1 MSFIKNLVKKSVRNS
16 PAYSSARSLVQNG
29 KIFLDAN
36 ENSLGSI
43 LGNIQKVEL
52 SRYPDPLAED
62 LRKALAKYAKVKPSQ
77 ILVGN
82 GSDEIIWTLLMSF
95 VERDEAILTFSPT
108 FSMYRVFGDLLGVR
122 VKEVLLE
129 KDYSLDVSKLLKK
142 VSAKIKLIFLCSPNN
157 PTGQTIPL
165 RDIEQ
170 VLKSKKIVVVD
181 EAYIEFAAK
190 KSCVKLLKQYPNLV
204 VLRTFSKAWGLAGLR
219 VGYALANEEV
229 VGALAKVR
237 APYSVDG
244 LSQAL
249 ALQALK
255 KQKQMEVSVQKIL
268 AEREKLSEALWELGL
283 IVFPSEA
290 NFLLVKF
297 PTKFSAT
304 KIYNQLVKQFG
315 IVVRDF
321 SKKPLLKNCLRITV
335 GNDAENKKLIGSL
348 GKVIKVIKVIKV
360 TKVSKVNKAK

>member
-1 MSFIKNLVKKSVRNS
+1 MLTPKVFQFVSRMKINLQNLVKKSVRNS

-52 SRYPDPLAED
+52 SRYPDPLAGD
-62 LRKALAKYAKVKPSQ
+62 LRQELAKYAKVKSSQ

-82 GSDEIIWTLLMSF
+82 GSDEIIWMLLMSF

-129 KDYSLDVSKLLKK
+129 KDYSFDAKKLLKQIG
-142 VSAKIKLIFLCSPNN
+142 AKTKLIFLCSPNN

-170 VLKSKKIVVVD
+170 ILKSKKIVVVD
-181 EAYIEFAAK
+181 EAYIEFAVQ
-190 KSCVKLLKQYPNLV
+190 KSCAKLLKKCSNLV

-229 VGALAKVR
+229 VRVLAKVR

-255 KQKQMEVSVQKIL
+255 KQKQMEASVKKIL
-268 AEREKLSEALWELGL
+268 AEREKLSEALWKLGL

-290 NFLLVKF
+290 NFLLVQF
-297 PTKFSAT
+297 PPKISAT
-304 KIYNQLVKQFG
+304 KIYEKLVKQFG

-321 SKKPLLKNCLRITV
+321 SKKTLLKNCLRATIGTP
-335 GNDAENKKLIGSL
+335 AENSKLLAALKKIL
-348 GKVIKVIKVIKV
+348 K
-360 TKVSKVNKAK
+360 

>member
-1 MSFIKNLVKKSVRNS
+1 MSYIKKLVKRSVRNS
-16 PAYSSARSLVQNG
+16 PAYSSARSLVKNG

-36 ENSLGSI
+36 ENSLGSV

-62 LRKALAKYAKVKPSQ
+62 LRKELAKYTKVKPAQ

-82 GSDEIIWTLLMSF
+82 GSDEIIWMLLMSF
-95 VERDEAILTFSPT
+95 VEKNEEILTFTPT
-108 FSMYRVFGDLLGVR
+108 FSMYRVFGDLLGVGVR
-122 VKEVLLE
+122 EVPLE
-129 KDYSLDVSKLLKK
+129 EDLTLNVAKLLKK
-142 VSAKIKLIFLCSPNN
+142 VSAKTKLIFLCSPNN
-157 PTGQTIPL
+157 PTAQTLPL
-165 RDIEQ
+165 ADVEK
-170 VLKSKKIVVVD
+170 VLKTKKIVVVD
-181 EAYIEFAAK
+181 EAYIEFATK
-190 KSCVKLLKQYPNLV
+190 KSCAKLLKKYPNLV

-219 VGYALANEEV
+219 VGYALANDAV
-229 VGALAKVR
+229 VETLAKVR

-255 KQKQMEVSVQKIL
+255 KQKQMEQSVQKIL
-268 AEREKLSEALWELGL
+268 AEREKLSEALWKLGL

-297 PTKFSAT
+297 PAKIKAT
-304 KIYNQLVKQFG
+304 KIYAGLVKAG

-335 GNDAENKKLIGSL
+335 GSPAENKKLISAL
-348 GKVIKVIKVIKV
+348 RKLN
-360 TKVSKVNKAK
+360 SK

>member
-1 MSFIKNLVKKSVRNS
+1 MSFIKNLVKKSVQKS
-16 PAYSSARSLVQNG
+16 PAYSSARSLAQNG

-36 ENSLGSI
+36 ENSFGSI
-43 LGNIQKVEL
+43 IPKISNVDF
-52 SRYPDPLAED
+52 SRYPDPLAES
-62 LRKALAKYAKVKPSQ
+62 LRQELAKYSKVKSSQ

-82 GSDEIIWTLLMSF
+82 GSDEIIWMLLMSF
-95 VERDEAILTFSPT
+95 LERDESILTFNPT

-142 VSAKIKLIFLCSPNN
+142 VSATTKLIFLCSPNN

-165 RDIEQ
+165 ADIERA
-170 VLKSKKIVVVD
+170 LKYKKIVVVD
-181 EAYIEFAAK
+181 EAYVEFAAQ
-190 KSCVKLLKQYPNLV
+190 KSCAKLLKKYSNLV

-229 VGALAKVR
+229 VGALTKVR

-249 ALQALK
+249 ALKALK
-255 KQKQMEVSVQKIL
+255 KQKRMEATVQKIL
-268 AEREKLSEALWELGL
+268 AEREKLTEKFWKLGL
-283 IVFPSEA
+283 IVYPSEA

-297 PTKFSAT
+297 STKLSAT

-321 SKKPLLKNCLRITV
+321 SKKPLLKNCLRVTV
-335 GNDAENKKLIGSL
+335 GTPSENSKLLAALKNIL
-348 GKVIKVIKVIKV
+348 K
-360 TKVSKVNKAK
+360 